1 MLDFME
7 IIQHGYVETVME
19 TAELVI
25 LEQIQTVRVV
35 MLEDS
40 YIKVLVYKLV
50 LQEHMDLMEFVI
62 LVIKNVKAVQDQMI
76 INVFLVNQ
84 DIS

>member
-1 MLDFME
+1 ME

>member
-1 MLDFME
+1 ME

-62 LVIKNVKAVQDQMI
+62 LATKNVKAVQDQMI
-76 INVFLVNQ
+76 INAFLANQ